1 MPNRFSPLYSRA
13 SCLQRPGDAVRAQ
26 TVVAGNLLSAAV
38 VVLFIV
44 ALPQPLW
51 ALDASLSAAGGAF
64 RVSDGHVT
72 IVDRATGNRG
82 TSTGLDKNAAVWL
95 RGEGYFEEKKW
106 FGLAG
111 EFFYTDFTST
121 IQAVG
126 GPVPQTNFV
135 NLTDVGISLLA
146 MARVPGWVIEPYA
159 GAGIQ
164 AATVS
169 VTTVTVSQGAAVHR
183 TEDARDLA
191 TVGGV
196 FVGGAKAFFGE
207 HFYIYSEARYSA
219 FIDRR
224 IRLFSETLET
234 LIGSRLATFGGGI
247 GFRF

>member
-1 MPNRFSPLYSRA
+1 MSRIL
-13 SCLQRPGDAVRAQ
+13 LQLV
-26 TVVAGNLLSAAV
+26 
-38 VVLFIV
+38 IV
-44 ALPQPLW
+44 ALAFFTFPHSLW
-51 ALDASLSAAGGAF
+51 AMDASVSAAGGAF

-72 IVDRATGNRG
+72 IQDRATGNRG

-121 IQAVG
+121 VQAVG

-135 NLTDVGISLLA
+135 NLTDVGFSLLA
-146 MARVPGWVIEPYA
+146 MARVSGWIIEPYA

-169 VTTVTVSQGAAVHR
+169 VTTVTVSQGAAARR

-234 LIGSRLATFGGGI
+234 LIGSRYATFGGGI